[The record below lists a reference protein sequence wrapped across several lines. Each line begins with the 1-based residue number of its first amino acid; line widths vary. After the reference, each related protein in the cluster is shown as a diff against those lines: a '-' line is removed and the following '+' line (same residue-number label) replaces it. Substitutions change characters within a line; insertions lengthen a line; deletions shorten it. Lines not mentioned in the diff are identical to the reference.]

1 MPRHA
6 RISRR
11 SEAIARCS
19 GYETRWARGTHCE
32 SVDARVIAVVTN
44 TRDNV
49 VIFVIV
55 RRNDNKLGLE
65 FFLFYYI
72 NNDC

>member
-19 GYETRWARGTHCE
+19 GYETRRARGTHCE

-44 TRDNV
+44 TRSGDSL
-49 VIFVIV
+49 VILLLREEMI
-55 RRNDNKLGLE
+55 
-65 FFLFYYI
+65 I
-72 NNDC
+72 N

>member
-19 GYETRWARGTHCE
+19 GYETRRARGTHCE

-44 TRDNV
+44 TRDM

>member
-19 GYETRWARGTHCE
+19 GYETRRARGTHCE

-44 TRDNV
+44 IRSCIGDSV
-49 VIFVIV
+49 VIFVIA
-55 RRNDNKLGLE
+55 RRNDDKL
-65 FFLFYYI
+65 
-72 NNDC
+72 